1 MVDYHKREKI
11 YDRDNMHTWEL
22 THLALSYSN
31 ILEIDNLRGMTNLEK
46 LCLDNN
52 IITRITGLETLV

>member
-1 MVDYHKREKI
+1 
-11 YDRDNMHTWEL
+11 
-22 THLALSYSN
+22 
-31 ILEIDNLRGMTNLEK
+31 MTNLEK